1 MSELYY
7 VAGLPRS
14 GATMMINIL
23 KQNPQ
28 IHGEAV
34 SSLSSIFS
42 SVFFNWDK
50 IEFSIEYNNEK
61 AKINVLKSILNSYHS
76 HHQKQFIFDKDRM
89 WITRI
94 GILEALFEKKVKILC
109 PVRNP
114 AEILASFE
122 KIRKNNPLQLT
133 MTDEILA
140 ESSSIAS
147 RAFHYAGP
155 NGALG
160 LAHAG
165 TRDAVTMGYLDR
177 LLFIDYNR
185 FCNSPKSQLKRIYDF
200 FELPSFEHDL
210 QNIEQTEIY
219 NDLASK
225 LPNLHKI
232 KPKLDKTTVNCVEYL
247 GLDLYQQYNRE
258 IFWDAWI

>member
-76 HHQKQFIFDKDRM
+76 HHQKQFIFHQSHGFN
-89 WITRI
+89 T
-94 GILEALFEKKVKILC
+94 
-109 PVRNP
+109 
-114 AEILASFE
+114 
-122 KIRKNNPLQLT
+122 
-133 MTDEILA
+133 
-140 ESSSIAS
+140 
-147 RAFHYAGP
+147 
-155 NGALG
+155 
-160 LAHAG
+160 
-165 TRDAVTMGYLDR
+165 
-177 LLFIDYNR
+177 
-185 FCNSPKSQLKRIYDF
+185 
-200 FELPSFEHDL
+200 
-210 QNIEQTEIY
+210 
-219 NDLASK
+219 
-225 LPNLHKI
+225 
-232 KPKLDKTTVNCVEYL
+232 
-247 GLDLYQQYNRE
+247 
-258 IFWDAWI
+258 